1 MQPPV
6 TVNSLNLFVDTDRTA
21 LLGHPQNKGDDVS
34 LHFEGNSIEAGDGEQ
49 IRISLRQFNMFN
61 NLFMVNANNARFR
74 VVTSGPSP
82 TETPVPLTYRNH
94 KTLGSLAEDF
104 GIVLGNHLADRATGV
119 HQFAVLNG
127 FEPTKDALGS
137 SPTRILQITLQAQ
150 DSNGTP
156 VPHNLTKILV
166 QCHRGDG
173 DSYALLGAKAL
184 DAESDTESSFDVK
197 FEASNGVASNTD
209 VTITGFFPMQRM
221 TEQFVYIRCGQNQN
235 SLESSVLSSDAGVS
249 RVDIVQSNILA
260 KATRDVEFIHYDAQ
274 TCEEYTITLQQ
285 RRLSTLRLFLTDS
298 KGRPLGRVSSDST
311 NGTAAGSVLSDQTY
325 ANRTQSTAGNLFFN
339 AVIKIDV
346 VHVQD
351 PKALNT
357 APPRPPMPAREAQAV
372 VTWPDYGRPKI

>member
-34 LHFEGNSIEAGDGEQ
+34 LHFEGNAIEAGDGEQ

-61 NLFMVNANNARFR
+61 NLYMVNVNNSRFR
-74 VVTSGPSP
+74 VVTSGASP
-82 TETPVPLTYRNH
+82 TETPLELTHRNH
-94 KTLGSLAEDF
+94 KFLESLAEDF
-104 GIVLGNHLADRATGV
+104 ATQLGTHLASRASNVTK
-119 HQFAVLNG
+119 FAVVGTL
-127 FEPTKDALGS
+127 EPSGLAMGTS
-137 SPTRILQITLQAQ
+137 STRILKFTLQAQ
-150 DSNGTP
+150 NSSGTP
-156 VPHNLTKILV
+156 VNHGLTKILL
-166 QCHRGDG
+166 QCNRGDG

-184 DAESDTESSFDVK
+184 DVDSDTESSLDVK
-197 FEASNGVASNTD
+197 FEDIHGANSTTD
-209 VTITGFFPMQRM
+209 VTVTGFFPMQRM

-249 RVDIVQSNILA
+249 RVDVVQSNILA
-260 KATRDVEFIHYDAQ
+260 KATRDVEFVHYEAQ

-298 KGRPLGRVSSDST
+298 KGRPLGRFSSDST
-311 NGTAAGSVLSDQTY
+311 NGTAAGAVLPDGTV

-351 PKALNT
+351 PKALST
-357 APPRPPMPAREAQAV
+357 TPPRPPVPAREAQAV

>member
-1 MQPPV
+1 M

-34 LHFEGNSIEAGDGEQ
+34 LHFEGNAVEAGDGEQ
-49 IRISLRQFNMFN
+49 IRVSIRQFNMFN
-61 NLFMVNANNARFR
+61 NLYMVNVNNSRFR
-74 VVTSGPSP
+74 VVTSGASP
-82 TETPVPLTYRNH
+82 TETPLELTHRNH
-94 KTLGSLAEDF
+94 KALSTLAEDF
-104 GIVLGNHLADRATGV
+104 AAQLGPHLASRSSTA
-119 HQFAVLNG
+119 HQFTVVADTL
-127 FEPTKDALGS
+127 EPAGAAMGL
-137 SPTRILQITLQAQ
+137 SPTRILKFTLQAQ
-150 DSNGTP
+150 NSSGVAVNHG
-156 VPHNLTKILV
+156 LTKILL
-166 QCHRGDG
+166 QCNRGDG

-184 DAESDTESSFDVK
+184 DVDSDTESSLDVK
-197 FEASNGVASNTD
+197 FEDRDGAASTTD
-209 VTITGFFPMQRM
+209 VTVTGFFPMQRM

-260 KATRDVEFIHYDAQ
+260 KATRDVEFVHYDAQ

-298 KGRPLGRVSSDST
+298 KGRPLGRVSSDSS
-311 NGTAAGSVLSDQTY
+311 NGTAAGSVLSDGTV

-351 PKALNT
+351 PKALST
-357 APPRPPMPAREAQAV
+357 APPRPPVPAREAQAV